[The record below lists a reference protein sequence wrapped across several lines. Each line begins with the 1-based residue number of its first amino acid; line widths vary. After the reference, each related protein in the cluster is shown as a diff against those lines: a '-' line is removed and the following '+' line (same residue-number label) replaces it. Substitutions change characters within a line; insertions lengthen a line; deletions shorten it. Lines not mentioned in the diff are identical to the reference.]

1 MKLALEGIRIL
12 DLTRLIPGP
21 FCTMILADL
30 GAEVIK
36 IEEPRVGDYERQ
48 IKPIVN
54 GMAYRFML
62 LNRNKKS
69 VGLNLKAEDGRRIF
83 LDLVRRADVVV
94 EGFRP
99 GAMTKLGLDY
109 SNLKEVKPDIV
120 YCSISSYGHSGPAV
134 RQVAHDI
141 NILAQI
147 GLLDLIGA
155 AGGPPVVPGVQ
166 IVDTVAAL
174 YAVIGIQA
182 ALTNRT
188 HTGRGQ
194 QVDISM
200 HDCAFSLMFDNA
212 RYPLGEK
219 RLPQRGSER
228 LSGGLAH
235 YNIYQTKDGQHIA
248 LGAIEQK
255 FKNRLLEK
263 LGLDAFIE
271 KTDAVTTSEVDP
283 DKEAT
288 LKKRLG
294 EIIGKKDLG
303 ELNDLLA
310 PENICFSPILNV
322 EEALKDPQLAAR
334 EMVVEAR
341 HPVAGGYT
349 QLGSP
354 LKLSGSPPDI
364 GRLPA
369 PRLGEHTREV
379 ATELGLSEDEI
390 NRLINR
396 KVICVD

>member
-1 MKLALEGIRIL
+1 MQLPLEGIRIL

-36 IEEPRVGDYERQ
+36 IEEPKIGDYERQ
-48 IKPIVN
+48 IKPLVN

-69 VGLNLKAEDGRRIF
+69 VGLNLKAEAGREIF
-83 LDLVRRADVVV
+83 LNLARRADVIV

-99 GAMTKLGLDY
+99 GAMAKLGLDY
-109 SNLKEVKPDIV
+109 PSLKEAKPDII
-120 YCSISSYGHSGPAV
+120 YCSISSYGHAGPAV
-134 RQVAHDI
+134 QKVAHDI

-147 GLLDLIGA
+147 GLLDLIGPVE
-155 AGGPPVVPGVQ
+155 GPPVIPGVQ
-166 IVDTVAAL
+166 IADTVSAL

-182 ALTNRT
+182 ALTSRDRS
-188 HTGRGQ
+188 GQGQ

-219 RLPQRGSER
+219 RLPKRGSER
-228 LSGGLAH
+228 LSGGLAN
-235 YNIYQTKDGQHIA
+235 YNIYQTRDGKHIA

-255 FKNRLLEK
+255 FKNQLLQK
-263 LGLDAFIE
+263 LALAEFIE
-271 KTDAVTTSEVDP
+271 DTDAVTASEVDP
-283 DKEAT
+283 GRDSA
-288 LKKRLG
+288 LKKRLS
-294 EIIGKKDLG
+294 EIIGNKDLE
-303 ELNDLLA
+303 ELNDLLT
-310 PENICFSPILNV
+310 PENICFSPVLDI
-322 EEALKDPQLAAR
+322 EGALRDPQLAAR

-341 HPVAGGYT
+341 HPVAGSYT

-364 GRLPA
+364 ERLPA

-379 ATELGLSEDEI
+379 ITGLGLSEEEI
-390 NRLINR
+390 GELINR
-396 KVICVD
+396 KVICAD